1 MLNRDLE
8 ILLCSR
14 FVNCELWSCD
24 MNSTLGSVVPLAMF
38 DYLRSYSS
46 IYWSVLLVHQD
57 VTTLHGHLPLFLI
70 QLCSLAAK
78 IIQLDLVQR
87 LFLVQYCFLLTSK
100 LFNFVAGGK
109 SFTLPHSARDACG
122 IPDGET
128 IIMSGGYHNKTD
140 HNYVTRLKF
149 QYLKISKS

>member
-1 MLNRDLE
+1 MLLGDENNLTRFSAE
-8 ILLCSR
+8 I
-14 FVNCELWSCD
+14 
-24 MNSTLGSVVPLAMF
+24 VPGT
-38 DYLRSYSS
+38 
-46 IYWSVLLVHQD
+46 VL
-57 VTTLHGHLPLFLI
+57 
-70 QLCSLAAK
+70 
-78 IIQLDLVQR
+78 
-87 LFLVQYCFLLTSK
+87 FLLTYQNE
-100 LFNFVAGGK
+100 LIDFVAGGK